1 MKPEQNWIYSSMKL
15 FLATNQNLGWTRTI
29 LDFVVSEKFF
39 NEIKMV
45 TNNMK
50 QYLTAHFEGR

>member
-1 MKPEQNWIYSSMKL
+1 MNL
-15 FLATNQNLGWTRTI
+15 NLGWTRTI

-50 QYLTAHFEGR
+50 RYLTTHIEGR